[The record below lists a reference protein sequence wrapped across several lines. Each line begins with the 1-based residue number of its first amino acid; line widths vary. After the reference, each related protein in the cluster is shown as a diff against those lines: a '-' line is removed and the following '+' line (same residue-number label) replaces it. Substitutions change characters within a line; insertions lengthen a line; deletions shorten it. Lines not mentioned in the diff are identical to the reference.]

1 MNFIIKKL
9 FSGKLFINNAEEG
22 DYTPFNWFFIDKM
35 ENIFNFFEE
44 TRNIYLP
51 KFIENF
57 INNKLPNDYN
67 YEFFEENKEEIYANI
82 SICFSIDTL
91 FYLIKSLE
99 KNEILLINNPKNNR
113 LKIIISQLK
122 NDSSFKDIKVIDEK
136 NKIIQIENLKKIEK
150 NKIIEIK
157 NYYLF
162 NDKEIE
168 NKYSYLFSINNNF
181 SNFYIDIK
189 KEEKNRILDDKEK
202 DIIKIKNYL
211 SSSLGNYRLLNK
223 ADFNTGEFSNTI
235 KILNKIKLYM
245 SLPNF
250 IVNNNTI
257 PSVWY
262 INSILDLLKNIPED
276 YKENDYKK
284 LFDEL
289 TQNLNDSIHSLDFEK
304 LIIFKNKL
312 KFMDKMESY
321 YEKAKEL
328 INNIIINKKLSE
340 LVEKLYIPINIKF
353 NYSENEKIFEII
365 KIDSKKKNC
374 KCDSIEAFT
383 RYFPNLSKYQLIQG
397 INPLDIIEE
406 LSISKKI
413 NNYLQIIKDK
423 IIKNKI
429 IELKQYENS
438 YSQKMKDYIM
448 NKIYEKIYPP
458 EPSDLDNEI
467 FQKAINLSW
476 VEPNIIIEKDYIFDN
491 MLPDILN
498 EFNQINILKSPYRK
512 FNCLENIFSHI
523 INLIKFNEGIDKE
536 IGAEEITPVLNY
548 AFIKS
553 HPYKIHTDIEFIKK
567 FPEKIIKESNILTNF
582 ESMYKLILRYT
593 AESFNLSKEYY
604 RQSCINAIKNNNN

>member
-1 MNFIIKKL
+1 
-9 FSGKLFINNAEEG
+9 
-22 DYTPFNWFFIDKM
+22 
-35 ENIFNFFEE
+35 
-44 TRNIYLP
+44 
-51 KFIENF
+51 
-57 INNKLPNDYN
+57 
-67 YEFFEENKEEIYANI
+67 
-82 SICFSIDTL
+82 
-91 FYLIKSLE
+91 
-99 KNEILLINNPKNNR
+99 
-113 LKIIISQLK
+113 
-122 NDSSFKDIKVIDEK
+122 
-136 NKIIQIENLKKIEK
+136 
-150 NKIIEIK
+150 
-157 NYYLF
+157 
-162 NDKEIE
+162 
-168 NKYSYLFSINNNF
+168 
-181 SNFYIDIK
+181 
-189 KEEKNRILDDKEK
+189 
-202 DIIKIKNYL
+202 
-211 SSSLGNYRLLNK
+211 
-223 ADFNTGEFSNTI
+223 
-235 KILNKIKLYM
+235 M

-262 INSILDLLKNIPED
+262 INSILDLLENLPED

-423 IIKNKI
+423 IIKSKI

-593 AESFNLSKEYY
+593 AESFNLSQEDY
-604 RQSCINAIKNNNN
+604 RQRCINAIKNNNN